1 MGLCVP
7 FLLFSQVETSAEADE
22 RVDESSLVIG
32 ESQAVE
38 GSEGLSV
45 SAFSFWDLV
54 RMVLVLGCVVGIIYG
69 VFYLLK
75 RAGSG
80 KFEQSNLIKVVGSQN
95 LPGNRAIY
103 LVQVGM
109 QIFMVGAGGESITL
123 LGEITDKETVDTMIL
138 ASGAAETGHVR
149 SFGDIL
155 SSLVKGGQ
163 GPSLDLMRQQR
174 ERLQRLRH

>member
-1 MGLCVP
+1 MDESTLVLGE
-7 FLLFSQVETSAEADE
+7 SEAVETS
-22 RVDESSLVIG
+22 G
-32 ESQAVE
+32 
-38 GSEGLSV
+38 GLNV

-54 RMVLVLGCVVGIIYG
+54 RMVLVLGSVVGIIYG
-69 VFYLLK
+69 VFFLLK
-75 RAGSG
+75 RAGNG
-80 KFEQSNLIKVVGSQN
+80 KFVQSDLIKVVGSQN

-103 LVQVGM
+103 LVQVGT

-138 ASGAAETGHVR
+138 ASGASESAQAR

>member
-1 MGLCVP
+1 
-7 FLLFSQVETSAEADE
+7 
-22 RVDESSLVIG
+22 
-32 ESQAVE
+32 
-38 GSEGLSV
+38 
-45 SAFSFWDLV
+45 
-54 RMVLVLGCVVGIIYG
+54 MVLVLGSVVGIIYG
-69 VFYLLK
+69 VFFLLK
-75 RAGSG
+75 RAGNG
-80 KFEQSNLIKVVGSQN
+80 KFVQSDLIKVVGSQN

-103 LVQVGM
+103 LVQVGT

-138 ASGAAETGHVR
+138 ASGASESAQAR

>member
-7 FLLFSQVETSAEADE
+7 FLLFSQIEDSGEVGGP
-22 RVDESSLVIG
+22 VDESTLVLG
-32 ESQAVE
+32 ESE
-38 GSEGLSV
+38 TEETPGGMSV

-54 RMVLVLGCVVGIIYG
+54 RMVLVLGTVVAIIYG

-75 RAGSG
+75 RAGNG
-80 KFEQSNLIKVVGSQN
+80 RLAQSDLIKVIGSQS

-103 LVQVGM
+103 LVQVGT

-138 ASGAAETGHVR
+138 ASGVSETAQTR
-149 SFGDIL
+149 SFSDIL